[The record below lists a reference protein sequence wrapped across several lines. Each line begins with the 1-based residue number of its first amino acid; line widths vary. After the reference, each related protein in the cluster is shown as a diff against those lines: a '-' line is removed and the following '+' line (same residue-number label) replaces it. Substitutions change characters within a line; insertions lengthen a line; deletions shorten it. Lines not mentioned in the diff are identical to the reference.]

1 MLNFSSFKT
10 NESTNDHLEP
20 STTNENDSLDM
31 NVADIP
37 DDVLEEIS
45 LEDSKGILILEGE
58 EDFVDQVG
66 TDSYAYLQENVD
78 KMETELQFLKEQF
91 QFAMND
97 RDFESAKQLEGLM
110 ELKQTVLVTRKNDLK
125 LLELSSLQASLPQN
139 PTVNQKSEDHED
151 SLSVK
156 DKKVPPHSSSSS
168 SSSKEDT
175 NAKGPEPSK
184 GSFYLFKISALVFFL
199 IQVLWIQP
207 SQKAEVLS
215 PAVDDDA
222 TVRLMEVMMTTVP
235 QCVDGTMESNVT
247 AATLDQQESFSSS
260 VNMQVDAVATLVLYG
275 KIMICCLI
283 GIIGVLVLNLLLSL
297 FKFVLNLMSS
307 LSKFFLN
314 LLPSR
319 SKVPNKNNNET
330 KVSIKQETEKLP
342 PSLDLS
348 KYEELKVE
356 ELRKLLRASKL
367 KTFGKKPVLIRRL
380 VAVYLA
386 QLETLTV
393 RQLRPMMR
401 SRGLKQYGTKAQMIQ
416 KIVEAGLSN

>member
-10 NESTNDHLEP
+10 NESTNDPLEA

-66 TDSYAYLQENVD
+66 TDSYTYLQENVD

-125 LLELSSLQASLPQN
+125 LLELSSLQASLRQN
-139 PTVNQKSEDHED
+139 PTVDQKSEDHED
-151 SLSVK
+151 SLSAK
-156 DKKVPPHSSSSS
+156 DKKVPPHSS

-247 AATLDQQESFSSS
+247 AATLEQQESFSSS

-297 FKFVLNLMSS
+297 FKFVWNLLSS

-314 LLPSR
+314 LLPKP
-319 SKVPNKNNNET
+319 SKIPNKNKNET

-367 KTFGKKPVLIRRL
+367 KTFGKKHVLIRRL